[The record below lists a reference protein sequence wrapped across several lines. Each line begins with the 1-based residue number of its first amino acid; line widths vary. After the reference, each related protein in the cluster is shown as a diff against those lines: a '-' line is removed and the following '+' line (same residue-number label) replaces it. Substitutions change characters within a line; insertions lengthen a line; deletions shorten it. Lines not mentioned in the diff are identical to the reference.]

1 VKAKYSKSLAV
12 LLLAVTQ
19 ISVLTGSL
27 VAGPALAGGSHPRS
41 GACHSHQNDLP
52 KHSPPDFKCCI
63 AGHSSAIVPHGF
75 EGATHLDYLSKIK
88 AGVNPQ
94 LLVELALPAEDNAR
108 RSGTLSLLM
117 SLRI

>member
-1 VKAKYSKSLAV
+1 VKAKYLKSLAI
-12 LLLAVTQ
+12 LLLAVMQ

-27 VAGPALAGGSHPRS
+27 VAGPALAGSHPRS

-75 EGATHLDYLSKIK
+75 EGATHLDYLSNIK

-94 LLVELALPAEDNAR
+94 LLVELALTPEGNVR
-108 RSGTLSLLM
+108 RSSDTPLLM